1 MRRMRQGH
9 DGERTW
15 REVTEL
21 AEEEVK
27 TDLASL
33 VADIAREEC
42 RKLYEKRLAGLE
54 EELAALYRTLEEYTH
69 RM

>member
-1 MRRMRQGH
+1 
-9 DGERTW
+9 
-15 REVTEL
+15 L
-21 AEEEVK
+21 AETQTK
-27 TDLASL
+27 SDIASI

-54 EELAALYRTLEEYTH
+54 EELAAVYRMLEEYTH